1 MKIKISELGQDKK
14 LTLKEFAALND
25 IPYKRLHYRLSTGM
39 PVMDAISVSVAK
51 LRSISNQ
58 KHGMHSSRTYG
69 IWEGMIQRTTNPNS
83 AAAHHYIGRG
93 IGVCDSWRD
102 FSNFLADMGEV
113 PPGLTLERAD
123 NEKGYSPGNCKWA
136 TPKEQANNTRRNKN
150 ITAFGKTQSI
160 EMWANELGIAAHIL
174 RWRLNNGHD
183 IEKALLTPAR
193 RYKRKPTLCA

>member
-14 LTLKEFAALND
+14 LTLKEFAALNG
-25 IPYKRLHYRLSTGM
+25 IPKRTLHYRLSKGM
-39 PVMDAISVSVAK
+39 TVMDAISISTAQ
-51 LRSISNQ
+51 LSSISNQ
-58 KHGMHSSRTYG
+58 THGMSGSRTYR
-69 IWEGMIQRTTNPNS
+69 IWDGMIQRTTNPNS
-83 AAAHHYIGRG
+83 AIAPHYIGRG

-102 FSNFLADMGEV
+102 FSNFLADMGV
-113 PPGLTLERAD
+113 APLGLTLERVD

-150 ITAFGKTQSI
+150 ITAFGKTQSLT
-160 EMWANELGIAAHIL
+160 MWANELGIAADTL
-174 RWRLNNGHD
+174 KWRLNNCHD

>member
-1 MKIKISELGQDKK
+1 MKIKTSELGQDKK

-39 PVMDAISVSVAK
+39 PVMDAITVSTAQ
-51 LRSISNQ
+51 LSSISNQ
-58 KHGMHSSRTYG
+58 THGMSGTRTYA
-69 IWEGMIQRTTNPNS
+69 IWEGMINRATNPNS
-83 AAAHHYIGRG
+83 AAAHHYVGRG
-93 IGVCDSWRD
+93 IGVCDTWRD

-113 PPGLTLERAD
+113 PPGLTLERVD

-183 IEKALLTPAR
+183 IEKALLTPAH
-193 RYKRKPTLCA
+193 RYKRKPTLCV

>member
-1 MKIKISELGQDKK
+1 MKIKTSELGQDKK

-25 IPYKRLHYRLSTGM
+25 IPYKRFHYRLSTGM
-39 PVMDAISVSVAK
+39 PVMDAITVSTAQ
-51 LRSISNQ
+51 LSSISNQ
-58 KHGMHSSRTYG
+58 THGMSGSRTYA
-69 IWEGMIQRTTNPNS
+69 IWEGMINRATNPNS
-83 AAAHHYIGRG
+83 AAAHHYVGRG

-102 FSNFLADMGEV
+102 FSNFLADMGV
-113 PPGLTLERAD
+113 APLGLTLERVD

-150 ITAFGKTQSI
+150 ITAFGKTQPI

-174 RWRLNNGHD
+174 RWRLNNDHD